1 MKSLQTIKKALLIY
15 IAATILEKALKRKQ
29 DKKMWENAINHARR
43 ELDLELTL
51 IKRRFQRDE

>member
-29 DKKMWENAINHARR
+29 DKKMWENAINRARR